1 MLSLSQP
8 IHCRRV
14 TVQEF
19 VRKHL
24 GPNFIEPPPF
34 DLATSF
40 ESTDVS
46 TPLVFILSP
55 GSDPFK
61 AFLNFADQV
70 PTRRGRLHRHAP
82 GVCVFDPGT
91 ALTVASHA
99 CWAARLQVGMRSKI
113 EGVSLGKGQGALA
126 AKLIEE
132 AKVRGKW
139 VLLQVRYACRSCH
152 QWDVY
157 RFGVSSHPRLLLLLE

>member
-1 MLSLSQP
+1 
-8 IHCRRV
+8 
-14 TVQEF
+14 
-19 VRKHL
+19 
-24 GPNFIEPPPF
+24 
-34 DLATSF
+34 
-40 ESTDVS
+40 
-46 TPLVFILSP
+46 
-55 GSDPFK
+55 
-61 AFLNFADQV
+61 
-70 PTRRGRLHRHAP
+70 
-82 GVCVFDPGT
+82 
-91 ALTVASHA
+91 
-99 CWAARLQVGMRSKI
+99 MRSKI

>member
-1 MLSLSQP
+1 VKTPFQRLCILRCLRP
-8 IHCRRV
+8 DKV
-14 TVQEF
+14 TPAIQNF

-24 GPNFIEPPPF
+24 GANFIEPPPF

-70 PTRRGRLHRHAP
+70 
-82 GVCVFDPGT
+82 
-91 ALTVASHA
+91 
-99 CWAARLQVGMRSKI
+99 GMRTKI
-113 EGVSLGKGQGALA
+113 EGASLGKGQGALA
-126 AKLIEE
+126 AKLIED

-139 VLLQVRYACRSCH
+139 VLLQVLPI
-152 QWDVY
+152 D
-157 RFGVSSHPRLLLLLE
+157 